1 MAQEGARAKIM
12 NESDW
17 YKKVRPILKEHRSQI
32 EEEMKQEMKG
42 NKWPPPSLVMDKLLK
57 LEKPV

>member
-1 MAQEGARAKIM
+1 M

-32 EEEMKQEMKG
+32 EEEMKKGMKG

-57 LEKPV
+57 LEKPVQKT